1 MLDREHVL
9 DNFEAVIF
17 DMDGTLIDSEP
28 LHLEAWQEINR
39 KYGMPLFT
47 WDFIMSVGGISTLKI
62 CQKFCRM
69 HNLELDC
76 ERIAKDKKQTYK
88 EKYMQRVPLFPNM
101 AALLKQAHERGL
113 KTAVATGS
121 ELPETQYLL
130 EKHSLLDYIDTIVT
144 VDQVPNCK
152 PAPDTYLIA
161 AQRLKTDPKKCI
173 VFEDTVVGLAGIK
186 AAGMI
191 AVQVAHGEFIS
202 DYLLP

>member
-9 DNFEAVIF
+9 DNFEAAIF

-28 LHLEAWQEINR
+28 CHLQAWQEINR
-39 KYGMPLFT
+39 KYDMPLFT

-62 CQKFCRM
+62 CQKFCAM
-69 HNLELDC
+69 HHLKLDC
-76 ERIAKDKKQTYK
+76 EQVAQDKKKLYK
-88 EKYMQRVPLFPNM
+88 EKYMQQAPLFESM
-101 AALLKQAHERGL
+101 AELLKTAHNRGL

-121 ELPETQYLL
+121 EMPETRF
-130 EKHSLLDYIDTIVT
+130 LLDKHKLTDFIDTIVT

-161 AQRLKTDPKKCI
+161 ASRLNTDPKKCI